1 MLFFLLSIIAKIASE
16 AFAEAVTRSF
26 QAIRCGDHLPSM
38 KTLEKSI
45 LNGREEE
52 KTFEK
57 TMLDRQIKTET
68 FLISFVLKSELCEIA
83 LSRDN

>member
-1 MLFFLLSIIAKIASE
+1 MRRSS
-16 AFAEAVTRSF
+16 AFDEDSREVNIER
-26 QAIRCGDHLPSM
+26 R
-38 KTLEKSI
+38 
-45 LNGREEE
+45 GRLEE

-68 FLISFVLKSELCEIA
+68 FLISFVLKSELREIA